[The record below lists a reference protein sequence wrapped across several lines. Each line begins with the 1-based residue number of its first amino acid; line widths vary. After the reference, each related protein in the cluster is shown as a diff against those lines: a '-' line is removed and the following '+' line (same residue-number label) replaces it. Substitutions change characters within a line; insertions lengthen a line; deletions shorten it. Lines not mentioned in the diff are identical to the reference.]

1 MENSKEKEK
10 PSENNKNE
18 LKPIENITVLKEWEV
33 FPKNKT
39 EKNPYRQISFDMGDE
54 NYTLTYVDTS
64 VENVGKR
71 FEVSLY
77 LTDSKEQ
84 AYFYYLNETPYED
97 DRLEEKEWL
106 FINPEYLLEEMWYS
120 LTCNEELKDF
130 FLKKDYCELFP
141 EQYGKPLPELPMD
154 DKNIPDVELIVNN
167 SFHYHKHNTAEDTLP
182 QPIVFKNYKDVECD
196 SHGKEEKR
204 AEHIIK
210 IFKEKNIPCLFE
222 EIKFKNG
229 NKEVKLSLE
238 EDNTFQ
244 NPFLKFKTEGDQIKE
259 IKYFENIQPVT
270 KKTMKNVLN
279 DFEELPELLILGKE
293 NGEYEL
299 GYKYIENLKKE
310 LINGTHNKGFIT
322 TEKMNDILMNAFEK
336 VETPLSKTNPV
347 KFEKVKDFVK
357 RKIES
362 QKTDYKGYANNL
374 NLNFNISDSGITKY
388 RTAEEYRREKQ
399 EQKNKNN
406 FQKY

>member
-10 PSENNKNE
+10 PLGNNKNE

-39 EKNPYRQISFDMGDE
+39 EKNPYRQISFDMEDK

-64 VENVGKR
+64 IENVGKR

-106 FINPEYLLEEMWYS
+106 FINPEYLSEEMWYS
-120 LTCNEELKDF
+120 LTNNEELKDF
-130 FLKKDYCELFP
+130 FLKKDCCELFP

-154 DKNIPDVELIVNN
+154 DKNIPDVELITNN

-182 QPIVFKNYKDVECD
+182 QPIVFKNYKDVEYD
-196 SHGKEEKR
+196 SRGKEEKR
-204 AEHIIK
+204 DEHIIK
-210 IFKEKNIPCLFE
+210 IFKEKNVSCLFE
-222 EIKFKNG
+222 ETKFKNG
-229 NKEVKLSLE
+229 DKEIKLSLE

-244 NPFLKFKTEGDQIKE
+244 NSFLKFKTEGNQIKE

-270 KKTMKNVLN
+270 EKTMKNVLN

-299 GYKYIENLKKE
+299 GYKYVENLKKE
-310 LINGTHNKGFIT
+310 LINEIHNKEFIT
-322 TEKMNDILMNAFEK
+322 FEKMEDILRNAFEK
-336 VETPLSKTNPV
+336 VETPLSKTNPT

-362 QKTDYKGYANNL
+362 QKKDYKGYTNNL

-388 RTAEEYRREKQ
+388 RTAEEYKRKKEKQ
-399 EQKNKNN
+399 ENQKSI
-406 FQKY
+406 QKY

>member
-1 MENSKEKEK
+1 MENNKGKEK
-10 PSENNKNE
+10 PSENNKNK

-64 VENVGKR
+64 IENVGKR

-106 FINPEYLLEEMWYS
+106 FVNPEYLSEEMWES

-204 AEHIIK
+204 ALYLKPDFLSPASQVFLAEFIVNRQEENSNFIVK
-210 IFKEKNIPCLFE
+210 TNSPFFIRAVEARSMETGTENKVEYFKCDEKECHNITGNLQEYYTEISLLFE
-222 EIKFKNG
+222 G
-229 NKEVKLSLE
+229 
-238 EDNTFQ
+238 
-244 NPFLKFKTEGDQIKE
+244 
-259 IKYFENIQPVT
+259 
-270 KKTMKNVLN
+270 
-279 DFEELPELLILGKE
+279 
-293 NGEYEL
+293 
-299 GYKYIENLKKE
+299 
-310 LINGTHNKGFIT
+310 LINRG
-322 TEKMNDILMNAFEK
+322 
-336 VETPLSKTNPV
+336 
-347 KFEKVKDFVK
+347 K
-357 RKIES
+357 R
-362 QKTDYKGYANNL
+362 
-374 NLNFNISDSGITKY
+374 
-388 RTAEEYRREKQ
+388 
-399 EQKNKNN
+399 
-406 FQKY
+406 

>member
-1 MENSKEKEK
+1 MENNKEKEK
-10 PSENNKNE
+10 PSENNKNK

-64 VENVGKR
+64 IENVGKR

-106 FINPEYLLEEMWYS
+106 FINPEYLSEEMWDS
-120 LTCNEELKDF
+120 LTCNKELKDF
-130 FLKKDYCELFP
+130 FLEKDYCELFP

-154 DKNIPDVELIVNN
+154 DKNIPDVELITNN

-182 QPIVFKNYKDVECD
+182 QPIVFKNYKDVEYD
-196 SHGKEEKR
+196 SCGKEEKR
-204 AEHIIK
+204 DEHIIK
-210 IFKEKNIPCLFE
+210 IFKEKNVSCLFE

-229 NKEVKLSLE
+229 NKEVKLSLK

-244 NPFLKFKTEGDQIKE
+244 NPFLKFKTEGNQIKE

-270 KKTMKNVLN
+270 EKTMKNVLN

-299 GYKYIENLKKE
+299 GYKYVENLKKE
-310 LINGTHNKGFIT
+310 LINETRNKEFIT
-322 TEKMNDILMNAFEK
+322 SEKMEDILRNVFEK
-336 VETPLSKTNPV
+336 VETPLSKTNST

-374 NLNFNISDSGITKY
+374 NLNFNISDSGIIKY

-399 EQKNKNN
+399 EQKNKNSI
-406 FQKY
+406 QKY